1 MATPEYTAEDAA
13 YWYAPLARAVP
24 AAALTCVI
32 TFAGGFYTPEY
43 GLASFGGYAIVVGL
57 LGVFLSFRAVARGV
71 LRTVFLVQ
79 AIVSVAAG
87 VAALIGVHGGLPVL
101 LVVVALWGVV
111 AGFLELYVGIRSR
124 RTRALGRDWIFVGAL
139 TVLLAIVCLVIP
151 PGYVQHYN
159 APGDGGARVLNASVM
174 VVGALGVYGAV
185 VAVYLAIAGFS
196 LRFAGRP
203 TTGAQVETGT
213 TKDGAVS

>member
-1 MATPEYTAEDAA
+1 VASPEYTAADAA
-13 YWYAPLARAVP
+13 YWYAPLARAVL

-32 TFAGGFYTPEY
+32 TFAGGFYTPQY
-43 GLASFGGYAIVVGL
+43 GLASFGGYAILAGL
-57 LGVFLSFRAVARGV
+57 LGVFLSLRALAGGV
-71 LRTVFLVQ
+71 LRTVFLIQ

-87 VAALIGVHGGLPVL
+87 VAALIGMNGGLPVL

-111 AGFLELYVGIRSR
+111 TGFLELYAGIR
-124 RTRALGRDWIFVGAL
+124 TRNARAVGRDWIFVGAL
-139 TVLLAIVCLVIP
+139 TILLAIVCLVIP

-174 VVGALGVYGAV
+174 VVGALGIYGAV

-196 LRFAGRP
+196 LRF
-203 TTGAQVETGT
+203 GASTAKTAV
-213 TKDGAVS
+213 TKDGAAS